1 MRASAAEHPPPSVA
15 AASLGP
21 LHRGPAPPRWW
32 PRQRRERPAARQA
45 QFEAQGIVDDAAATQ
60 PVDERVVAAGGEA
73 ESSGFMT
80 RPSGSVTRP
89 AGSRS
94 WSATS

>member
-21 LHRGPAPPRWW
+21 LCRGHAPPRWW
-32 PRQRRERPAARQA
+32 SRQRWERSAARQA
-45 QFEAQGIVDDAAATQ
+45 QFEALGIVDDAVATQ
-60 PVDERVVAAGGEA
+60 PVAERVVAAGEEA
-73 ESSGFMT
+73 GPSGSAT
-80 RPSGSVTRP
+80 RPSGSATRP